1 MAKSL
6 PKNNSK
12 NTENTVPEKEEDEA
26 QNEVQNESQNESD
39 DELEDL
45 SGLELNKLS
54 PADFKKLKAEFEE
67 VTLPH
72 FRLLYNYAYRIT
84 GNMLEAQ
91 DLVQDTYLRAFR
103 FFTKFEHGT
112 NSKAWL
118 FRILRNLFINNYRKS
133 QKEPGKV
140 DYEEVE
146 NFIDTIISQR
156 IESND
161 LEQQIYKN
169 ILDDEVTTALNTLQD
184 DFKTVVILRDLE
196 DLSYDE
202 IADFLKVPVG
212 TVRSRLHRGRNL
224 LRDKLI
230 EYAKNKGY
238 ETDTLVAE

>member
-1 MAKSL
+1 MAKS
-6 PKNNSK
+6 PPINNTTEI
-12 NTENTVPEKEEDEA
+12 TENEE
-26 QNEVQNESQNESD
+26 NEIEEGF
-39 DELEDL
+39 DELSEIPLD
-45 SGLELNKLS
+45 KLS
-54 PADFKKLKAEFEE
+54 PAEFEKLKTEFED

-103 FFTKFEHGT
+103 FFTKFEQGT

-146 NFIDTIISQR
+146 NFISDIMSER
-156 IESND
+156 MESND
-161 LEQQIYKN
+161 LEEKIFKN
-169 ILDDEVTTALNTLQD
+169 ILDDEVTLALNTLQD

-224 LRDKLI
+224 LREKLI
-230 EYAKNKGY
+230 EYARNKGY
-238 ETDTLVAE
+238 ETDTIAAD